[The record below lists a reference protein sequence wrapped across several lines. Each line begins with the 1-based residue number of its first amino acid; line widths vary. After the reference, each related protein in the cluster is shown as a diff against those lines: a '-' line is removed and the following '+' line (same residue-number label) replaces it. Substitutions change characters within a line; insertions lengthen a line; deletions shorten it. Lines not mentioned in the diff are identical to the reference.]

1 MIWSNLTLIS
11 NRKFEILTFLTISV
25 SESTKSIR
33 VRTVKTKGYSKSS
46 FPSPACFPLSLP
58 LPKWERKGKT
68 LINRED
74 YEILYGLL
82 LGDLFIS
89 RKNNENASIRFEQSI
104 IHREYLEHLF
114 EIFKYLGTAN
124 ASVKTAERKAFNT
137 SSFYFTTRQLTA
149 ITELHKLFY
158 NEGKKIVPLN
168 IGSLLTEK
176 SLAFWVM
183 DDGDNH
189 RSGYILNTSGFT
201 LKDVKVL
208 QAVLYDN
215 WGLETS
221 IHSRNRI
228 YVNSSS
234 KKNFLNLIRP
244 HFHSSMLY
252 KIN

>member
-1 MIWSNLTLIS
+1 MIWSNLIIIS
-11 NRKFEILTFLTISV
+11 NRKFEKLTFSTKSD

-46 FPSPACFPLSLP
+46 FP
-58 LPKWERKGKT
+58 

-89 RKNNENASIRFEQSI
+89 RKNNENALIRFEQSI

-114 EIFKYLGTAN
+114 EIFKYLGTAKV
-124 ASVKTAERKAFNT
+124 SVKTAERKAFNT

-168 IGSLLTEK
+168 IGSLLTER
-176 SLAFWVM
+176 SLAYWVAFSNLLRERWM
-183 DDGDNH
+183 MVISVSWQTFYNYIFVVGD
-189 RSGYILNTSGFT
+189 SSFFGFLYGLGYC
-201 LKDVKVL
+201 K
-208 QAVLYDN
+208 Q
-215 WGLETS
+215 
-221 IHSRNRI
+221 
-228 YVNSSS
+228 
-234 KKNFLNLIRP
+234 
-244 HFHSSMLY
+244 
-252 KIN
+252 

>member
-1 MIWSNLTLIS
+1 MIWSNLIIIS
-11 NRKFEILTFLTISV
+11 NRKFEKLTFSTKSD

-46 FPSPACFPLSLP
+46 LP
-58 LPKWERKGKT
+58 

-74 YEILYGLL
+74 YEVLYGLI

-89 RKNNENASIRFEQSI
+89 RKNSENAFIRFEQSI
-104 IHREYLEHLF
+104 IHREYIEHLF
-114 EIFKYLGTAN
+114 ERFKYLCTAT
-124 ASVKTAERKAFNT
+124 ASLKTAERKAFNT
-137 SSFYFTTRQLTA
+137 SSIYFTTRQLTA

-168 IGSLLTEK
+168 IGSLLTER
-176 SLAFWVM
+176 SLAFWAM

-189 RSGYILNTSGFT
+189 RSGYIFNTSGFT
-201 LKDVKVL
+201 LEDVKVL

-215 WGLETS
+215 WQLETS

-228 YVNSSS
+228 YIRSTS
-234 KKNFLNLIRP
+234 KNKFLSLIRP
-244 HFHSSMLY
+244 HFRNSMLY
-252 KIN
+252 KIA